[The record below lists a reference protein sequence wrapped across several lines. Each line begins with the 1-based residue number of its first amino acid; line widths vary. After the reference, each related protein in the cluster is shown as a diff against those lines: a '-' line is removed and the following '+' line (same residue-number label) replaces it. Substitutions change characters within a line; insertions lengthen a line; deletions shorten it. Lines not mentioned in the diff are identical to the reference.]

1 MIFMKHRLVNTVLPL
16 LAACTL
22 CASCGSDYLD
32 RVPEGSYNIDNFYES
47 NEALEAAT
55 APLYNRAWFN
65 YNCDMALATGS
76 MRANDCFSGAWMTS
90 YVYFQVTALDDYMV
104 NGWTG
109 LYSVVAMANSVIDAA
124 QNRAKGVTTDMVERT
139 VAEARLMRGAAYF
152 YMLRTWG
159 SVILS
164 EDNEAL
170 SQNPKSPRH
179 REEDVLEFV
188 IRDFAYAA
196 EHLPSR
202 PFAAGRATK
211 WAAEGLLAKAYL
223 ARSGWAKATRDE
235 ADLQKAQQYALD
247 VIENS
252 GLALLP
258 DYADLFKYKHNN
270 SDESLLAM
278 QWMPLG
284 AWGEQNTMI
293 STLTYMGDERIT
305 GSGTSAYGVW
315 GAPQATV
322 DMLRQFEEGDKRLD
336 ACFFTNG
343 THYDYIN
350 MVNGGLDYDKETAYL
365 KKGVLG
371 QNSDDNDNKIN
382 TMNSPLNTYIIRLA
396 DVYLTYAEACLGN
409 SESLASGKGLTYY
422 NKVRERAGLA
432 DKPSFTLDDLIRE
445 RRCEFAGEWCNW
457 YDMVTWYRWKPAKM
471 LQYFRNQDRGTVCS
485 NVKKSD
491 DGKRVVIDEEK
502 LEHPSIAI
510 EVSDDNIFLPYPEVD
525 VIQNPLLKEEPQAYP
540 FND

>member
-1 MIFMKHRLVNTVLPL
+1 MKTIKNIALSL
-16 LAACTL
+16 LAGSMLLT
-22 CASCGSDYLD
+22 SCGSDFLD
-32 RVPEGSYNIDNFYES
+32 KVPEGSYNIDNYYES
-47 NEALEAAT
+47 DAALEAAT

-65 YNCDMALATGS
+65 YNSDMALATGS

-109 LYSVVAMANSVIDAA
+109 LYSVVIMANSVIDAA
-124 QNRAKGVTTDMVERT
+124 KNKAKNVSESIVDRT
-139 VAEARLMRGAAYF
+139 IAEARIMRGAAYF

-159 SVILS
+159 PVILF
-164 EDNEAL
+164 EDNEGTSRIPKKPL
-170 SQNPKSPRH
+170 NPEK
-179 REEDVLEFV
+179 DVLEFV
-188 IRDFAYAA
+188 IRDFTYAA
-196 EHLPSR
+196 EHLPEKSY
-202 PFAAGRATK
+202 ATGRATK
-211 WAAEGLLAKAYL
+211 WAAEALLAKAYL
-223 ARSGWAKATRDE
+223 ARSGWDKSTRDE
-235 ADLQKAQQYALD
+235 SDLQLAQQYALD

-252 GLALLP
+252 GLNLMD

-270 SDESLLAM
+270 NEESLLAM
-278 QWMPLG
+278 QWVPLG
-284 AWGEQNTMI
+284 SWTEQNTMI
-293 STLTYMGDERIT
+293 STLTYMGDDRIT
-305 GSGTSAYGVW
+305 GTGTSAYGVW

-322 DMLRQFEEGDKRLD
+322 DMLEQFEPNDKRLD

-350 MVNGGLDYDKETAYL
+350 MVNGGLDYDKETAYI

-409 SESLASGKGLTYY
+409 SESLSSGKGLLYY
-422 NKVRERAGLA
+422 NKIRERAGLA
-432 DKPSFTLDDLIRE
+432 DVSSFTFDDLIRE

-457 YDMVTWYRWKPAKM
+457 YDMVTWYKWKPQKM
-471 LQYFRNQDRGTVCS
+471 LRYFRNQDRGTVCS
-485 NVKKSD
+485 NVKKSE
-491 DGKRVVIDEEK
+491 DGTHVIIDQTKIER
-502 LEHPSIAI
+502 PSIEI

-525 VIQNPLLKEEPQAYP
+525 VIQNPYLKEDPQPYE
-540 FND
+540 FSEE

>member
-1 MIFMKHRLVNTVLPL
+1 MKTIFNKALII
-16 LAACTL
+16 LAAGTML
-22 CASCGSDYLD
+22 LTSCGSDFLD
-32 RVPEGSYNIDNFYES
+32 KVPEGSYNIDNFYES
-47 NEALEAAT
+47 DEALEAAS

-65 YNCDMALATGS
+65 YNSDMALATGS

-109 LYSVVAMANSVIDAA
+109 LYSVVIMSNSVIDAA
-124 QNRAKGVTTDMVERT
+124 KNKAKNCSENIKERT
-139 VAEARLMRGAAYF
+139 IAEARLMRGAAYF

-159 SVILS
+159 PVILF
-164 EDNEAL
+164 EDNEETARV
-170 SQNPKSPRH
+170 PKRPLN

-188 IRDFAYAA
+188 IRDFTYAA
-196 EHLPSR
+196 EHLPEK
-202 PFAAGRATK
+202 PFATGRATK

-223 ARSGWAKATRDE
+223 ARSGWGKSTRDE

-252 GLALLP
+252 GLNLLP
-258 DYADLFKYKHNN
+258 DYADLFKYKYNN
-270 SDESLLAM
+270 NEESLLAM

-284 AWGEQNTMI
+284 SWGTNNTMI
-293 STLTYMGDERIT
+293 STLTYMGDDRIT

-322 DMLRQFEEGDKRLD
+322 DMLKQFEDGDKRLD
-336 ACFFTNG
+336 ACFFTKG
-343 THYDYIN
+343 THYDYLNIN
-350 MVNGGLDYDKETAYL
+350 GGGLDYDKGTAYI

-409 SESLASGKGLTYY
+409 NESVNSGKGLLYY
-422 NKVRERAGLA
+422 NKVRERAGLP
-432 DKPSFTLDDLIRE
+432 DVSSFNFDDLIRQ

-471 LQYFRNQDRGTVCS
+471 LRYFQNQDRGTVCS
-485 NVKKSD
+485 NVYKSE
-491 DGKRVVIDEEK
+491 DGTHVVIDQDK
-502 LEHPSIAI
+502 LEKPSIDI
-510 EVSDDNIFLPYPEVD
+510 NITDDNIFLPYPEVD
-525 VIQNPLLKEEPQAYP
+525 VIQNPYLKEAPQPYD
-540 FND
+540 FKEE

>member
-1 MIFMKHRLVNTVLPL
+1 MKTIKNIALSL
-16 LAACTL
+16 LAGSLLLT
-22 CASCGSDYLD
+22 SCGSDFLD
-32 RVPEGSYNIDNFYES
+32 KVPEGSYNIDNYYES
-47 NEALEAAT
+47 DAALEAAT
-55 APLYNRAWFN
+55 ASLYNRAWFN
-65 YNCDMALATGS
+65 YNSDMALATGS

-109 LYSVVAMANSVIDAA
+109 LYSVVIMANSVIDAA
-124 QNRAKGVTTDMVERT
+124 KNKAKNVSESIVDRT
-139 VAEARLMRGAAYF
+139 IAEARIMRGAAYF
-152 YMLRTWG
+152 YMLRTWNP
-159 SVILS
+159 VILF
-164 EDNEAL
+164 EDNEGT
-170 SQNPKSPRH
+170 SRVPKKPLN

-196 EHLPSR
+196 EHLPEK
-202 PFAAGRATK
+202 AYATGRATK
-211 WAAEGLLAKAYL
+211 WAAEALLAKAYL
-223 ARSGWAKATRDE
+223 ARSGWDKSPRDE
-235 ADLQKAQQYALD
+235 SDLQMAQEYALD

-252 GLALLP
+252 GLNLMD

-270 SDESLLAM
+270 NEESLLAM
-278 QWMPLG
+278 QWVPLG
-284 AWGEQNTMI
+284 SWTEQNTMI
-293 STLTYMGDERIT
+293 STLTYMGDDRIT
-305 GSGTSAYGVW
+305 GTGTSAYGVW

-322 DMLRQFEEGDKRLD
+322 DMLEQFEPGDKRLD

-343 THYDYIN
+343 THYDYLN
-350 MVNGGLDYDKETAYL
+350 MVNGGLDYDKETAYI

-409 SESLASGKGLTYY
+409 SESLSSGKGLLYY
-422 NKVRERAGLA
+422 NKIRERAGLA
-432 DKPSFTLDDLIRE
+432 DVSSFTFDDLIRE

-457 YDMVTWYRWKPAKM
+457 YDMVTWYKWKPQKM
-471 LQYFRNQDRGTVCS
+471 LRYFRNQDRGTVCS

-491 DGKRVVIDEEK
+491 DGTHVIIDQTK
-502 LEHPSIAI
+502 LERPSIEI

-525 VIQNPLLKEEPQAYP
+525 VIQNPYLKEDPQPYE
-540 FND
+540 FSEE